1 MQTETEIGT
10 GNIQR
15 YERKTKAIKVE
26 NKKINKLQLEKNL
39 WQFSKKTRNFAKNV
53 EKIIITA
60 GNLCRLEILKNVT
73 KKGVEKCLWSKDN
86 RYIKGGEEHLNNNIG
101 I

>member
-39 WQFSKKTRNFAKNV
+39 WQFSKKKTRNFAKNV
-53 EKIIITA
+53 EKITTA
-60 GNLCRLEILKNVT
+60 GNLCRLEILQKLI
-73 KKGVEKCLWSKDN
+73 KEGVEKWLWSKDN
-86 RYIKGGEEHLNNNIG
+86 RYIKGGRASK
-101 I
+101 

>member
-15 YERKTKAIKVE
+15 YERKTKAIQVE

-39 WQFSKKTRNFAKNV
+39 WQFSKKKQGILLKMLRKLLLQEICAGWKYCKN
-53 EKIIITA
+53 
-60 GNLCRLEILKNVT
+60 
-73 KKGVEKCLWSKDN
+73 
-86 RYIKGGEEHLNNNIG
+86 
-101 I
+101 